1 MYREG
6 TYMYREFKVSEV
18 KLNFFKEQRYFEI
31 HNLVQKINKIN
42 KQIDCYNNLS
52 CSKSQEPN

>member
-6 TYMYREFKVSEV
+6 TYIYREFKVSEV
-18 KLNFFKEQRYFEI
+18 KLNFFKEQLYFEI

-42 KQIDCYNNLS
+42 K
-52 CSKSQEPN
+52 

>member
-6 TYMYREFKVSEV
+6 TYMYQEFKVFEV

-31 HNLVQKINKIN
+31 HNLV
-42 KQIDCYNNLS
+42 
-52 CSKSQEPN
+52 

>member
-6 TYMYREFKVSEV
+6 TYIYREFKVSEV

-42 KQIDCYNNLS
+42 KQIDCCNNLP
-52 CSKSQEPN
+52 CSKLQEPN

>member
-6 TYMYREFKVSEV
+6 TYMYMYREFKVSEV
-18 KLNFFKEQRYFEI
+18 KLNFLKEQRYFEI

-42 KQIDCYNNLS
+42 K
-52 CSKSQEPN
+52 